1 MPELPEVERVRKT
14 LDAAMTGARFTRVRL
29 NRADLRQPFPKGF
42 ARRLQGQTVRA
53 VTRRGKYLLVSLS
66 SGDAL
71 VMHLGMTGW
80 FRVESTAAATRHSAD
95 RDRAL
100 EYRHDHVVFTMSSGV
115 TVTFNDPRRFG
126 MMDLVAASHLLQHRS
141 LATIG
146 PEPLSRDFDA
156 HVLAAGCARRR
167 ISLKVALLDQHVV
180 AGIGNIY
187 ASEALH
193 LAHVSPFRLAS
204 TIATKSGEPRAASA
218 RLVAAIKSVL
228 RRAISQKESARYRR
242 SRFRVYDREGE
253 RCPTSGCR
261 GTIVRAWQAGR
272 STFYCPVCQR

>member
-1 MPELPEVERVRKT
+1 
-14 LDAAMTGARFTRVRL
+14 MTGARFTGVRL
-29 NRADLRQPFPKGF
+29 NRKDLRQPFPRGF
-42 ARRLQGQTVRA
+42 ARRLRGQTVRA
-53 VTRRGKYLLVSLS
+53 VTRRGKYLLVRLS

-80 FRVESTAAATRHSAD
+80 FRVESTSAAVSRRRD
-95 RDRAL
+95 RDQAL
-100 EYRHDHVVFTMSSGV
+100 ENRHDHVVFTMSSGV

-126 MMDLVAASHLLQHRS
+126 MMDLVAASQLPNHRS

-146 PEPLSRDFDA
+146 PEPLSRAFDA
-156 HVLAAGCARRR
+156 QALAAGCANRR
-167 ISLKVALLDQHVV
+167 IALKIALLDQRVV

-193 LAHVSPFRLAS
+193 LAHLSPFRLGS
-204 TIATKSGEPRAASA
+204 TIATKSRAPRPACD

-228 RRAISQKESARYRR
+228 RRAISLKESERYRE
-242 SRFRVYDREGE
+242 SRFRVYDHEGE
-253 RCPTSGCR
+253 HCATPGCR
-261 GTIVRAWQAGR
+261 GTIVRVWQAGR